1 MKLDDI
7 LNGGE
12 YAAALKD
19 SRDGKKVSVFDARF
33 FEKTFFAAALEG
45 RKLYVCGDTV
55 SARTAYEQLKCL
67 NENTVLLPAGTDS
80 LVYKKMASAA
90 SEPERLNALHEIACG
105 RAEIVVAPVF
115 ALMQKYPD
123 PKNFSRFAFSL
134 SVGEEYDLNEL
145 KKSLVNMGYK
155 AVSLTEGAGQF
166 SSRGDILDIWATG
179 RDYAVRA
186 EFFGDELESLR
197 KVDGET
203 YLSSGEEKSLE
214 VIPATDVFYTKREAE
229 IASEELTRLAKSE
242 RTLSVASDIK
252 VKLAVGSS
260 DLSLSYVRPLFSCVS
275 LSEYMRPDTVVYD
288 DAKTIYD
295 TLQALYKE
303 FDERFDSL
311 LKAGETMEFTKESV
325 LKKEDVFCFESAN
338 AIAFHRLVNN
348 NRIFEPNAVH
358 TFKGMDIPDYSR
370 DFYTLASDLKNWSES
385 GYVVHIACG
394 NEQAVKNMGEFL
406 TDNGIG
412 FSDGDGVINLYA
424 KKIDRGGIFHD
435 GKRVVIGTY
444 NIGSKRSRTLPR
456 RRKRDVFTVPEVG
469 DYVVHETHGIGMC
482 IGVEKMNMTGSF
494 RDYLIIEYSGS
505 DRLYVPVENM
515 DSLSKFVASG
525 EKPKLSKLGGE
536 QFERVKSKVRASV
549 KKLAFD
555 LVALYAERSVSK
567 GCKYDEDD
575 CLLEEFESDFP
586 FTETEDQLAA
596 VAEGLK
602 DLKSG
607 KVMDRLLCGD
617 VGYGKTEVAL
627 RLAFKV
633 ISCGKQAAF
642 ISPTTILA
650 CQHYETAV
658 KRMKNHGVRVERLT
672 RFDSPAKIKETL
684 KRLEKGETDFVVG
697 THRVLGKD
705 VKFKDLGLLIL
716 DEEQRFGV
724 ADKEK
729 LKLLKPSVNVLSLSA
744 TPIPRTLYMTMVNI
758 RDVSVLDTPPAD
770 RIPVQTFV
778 TEYSDALAADA
789 IMREVGR
796 GGQAFIVYNRVAGI
810 DSFAAKLRNILPDVK
825 FAVAHGQMPEN
836 LLEKTVADFVEGRFD
851 VLVAST
857 IIENGIDMPRANTLI
872 VADADRLGLAQ
883 LYQLRGRVGRSNRLA
898 YAYFTYDSE
907 KVLTEAAYKRLEAIT
922 KYTEF
927 GSGFKIAMADLEI
940 RGAGNILGKE
950 QHGHLEKVGYDLYC
964 KLLED
969 AVAEA
974 EGREVKARREVRLTI
989 DYPAYLPDTYVE
1001 DSEKRMGMYSRIAL
1015 ISSAE
1020 DRVALSNEL
1029 TDVYGKP
1036 PTEAENLLE
1045 AALLK
1050 NLAAD
1055 INAVALIVRGEDC
1068 RLLFEKAL
1076 DIPEEA
1082 IETARADSDTLV
1094 RLGGDRPCIRTV
1106 GKKRLL
1112 NFLLKCRQKRGLNV

>member
-33 FEKTFFAAALEG
+33 FEKTFFTAALKG
-45 RKLYVCGDTV
+45 RKLYVCGDAV
-55 SARTAYEQLKCL
+55 AARTAFEQLKCL
-67 NENTVLLPAGTDS
+67 NENTVLLPSGTDT
-80 LVYKKMASAA
+80 LVYKKMTSAE
-90 SEPERLNALHEIACG
+90 SEIERLHALYEIACG
-105 RAEIVVAPVF
+105 RAQIVVAPVS

-123 PKNFSRFAFSL
+123 PESLARFAFSL
-134 SVGEEYDLNEL
+134 AVGEEYDLDEI
-145 KKSLVNMGYK
+145 KKKLALMGYK
-155 AVSLTEGAGQF
+155 SVPQTEGAGQF
-166 SSRGDILDIWATG
+166 SSRGDILDVWATG

-186 EFFGDELESLR
+186 EFFGDELETLR
-197 KVDGET
+197 KVDVAT
-203 YLSSGEEKSLE
+203 NLSSGEEKALE
-214 VIPATDVFYTKREAE
+214 VIPATDVFYTESEAE
-229 IASEELTRLAKSE
+229 KAMAMLTEAATGE
-242 RTLSVASDIK
+242 RALSVASDIK
-252 VKLAVGSS
+252 VKLAVGSR
-260 DLSLSYVRPLFSCVS
+260 DLSLSYVRPLFKSFS
-275 LSEYMRPDTVVYD
+275 LARYMRPSAVVYD
-288 DAKTIYD
+288 DAKTVYD

-303 FDERFDSL
+303 FDERFESL
-311 LKAGETMEFTKESV
+311 LKAGETMKFAKDSV
-325 LKKEDVFCFESAN
+325 LPKEEVFHFEKAD
-338 AIAFHRLVNN
+338 AVAFHRLINN
-348 NRIFEPNAVH
+348 NRIFAPDAVH
-358 TFKGMDIPDYSR
+358 TFNGMEMPDYSR

-385 GYVVHIACG
+385 GYTVHIACG
-394 NEQAVKNMGEFL
+394 NEQAVKNIGDFL
-406 TDNGIG
+406 SDNGIG
-412 FSDGDGVINLYA
+412 FSDGGGRINLYA
-424 KKIDRGGIFHD
+424 KKIDRGGIFHES
-435 GKRVVIGTY
+435 KCAVIGTY
-444 NIGSKRSRTLPR
+444 NIGGKRSRTLPR
-456 RRKRDVFTVPEVG
+456 RRKNDVFTVPEVG

-505 DRLYVPVENM
+505 DKLYVPVENM

-555 LVALYAERSVSK
+555 LVKLYAERSVSH
-567 GCKYDEDD
+567 GYKYDEDD
-575 CLLEEFESDFP
+575 CLLDEFESDFP
-586 FTETEDQLAA
+586 FTETEDQLTA
-596 VAEGLK
+596 VREGLK

-650 CQHYETAV
+650 CQHFETAV
-658 KRMKNHGVRVERLT
+658 KRMQSHGVRIERLT
-672 RFDSPAKIKETL
+672 RFDSPQKTKETL
-684 KRLEKGETDFVVG
+684 KRLEAGETDFVVG

-778 TEYSDALAADA
+778 TEYSDALVADA
-789 IMREVGR
+789 VTREVGR
-796 GGQAFIVYNRVAGI
+796 DGQAFIVYNRVAGI
-810 DSFAAKLRNILPDVK
+810 DTFAAKLKELLPDVR
-825 FAVAHGQMPEN
+825 FAVAHGQMTES
-836 LLEKTVADFVEGRFD
+836 LLEKTVSDFVAGKYD
-851 VLVAST
+851 VLIAST

-872 VADADRLGLAQ
+872 VVEADKLGLAQ
-883 LYQLRGRVGRSNRLA
+883 MYQLRGRVGRSNRLA
-898 YAYFTYDSE
+898 YAYFTYDADRI
-907 KVLTEAAYKRLEAIT
+907 LTESAYKRLEAIT

-974 EGREVKARREVRLTI
+974 EGKEVKPRREVRLTI
-989 DYPAYLPDTYVE
+989 DYPAYLPETYVE
-1001 DSEKRMGMYSRIAL
+1001 DSEKRMSMYSRIAL

-1020 DRVALSNEL
+1020 DRAAISSEL
-1029 TDVYGKP
+1029 TDIYGKP
-1036 PTEAENLLE
+1036 PAEADNLLQ
-1045 AALLK
+1045 AALIK

-1055 INAVALIVRGEDC
+1055 INAVSVSVRGEDC
-1068 RLLFEKAL
+1068 RVLFEKAM
-1076 DIPEEA
+1076 DISEDI
-1082 IETARADSDTLV
+1082 IETARADSCTLV
-1094 RLGGDRPCIRTV
+1094 GFDGDRPYVRTT
-1106 GKKRLL
+1106 GRKRLL
-1112 NFLLKCRQKRGLNV
+1112 NFLLKCRQKRGLND